1 MTIACHL
8 AHSGEFSSVN
18 GRAPEVLPFP
28 CPVAARGA
36 RPYRRSRRAADP
48 HHGAPTPAVFGNPHC
63 RIPSASLREFSV
75 CPLARKV
82 KGPHLPAPP
91 PTSLPV
97 FKPIRHGLRRRP
109 GGCLPVP
116 AW

>member
-48 HHGAPTPAVFGNPHC
+48 H
-63 RIPSASLREFSV
+63 
-75 CPLARKV
+75 
-82 KGPHLPAPP
+82 LPAPP

-109 GGCLPVP
+109 GGCLPVS

>member
-36 RPYRRSRRAADP
+36 GPYRRSRRAADP
-48 HHGAPTPAVFGNPHC
+48 HHGARTPAVFGEAHC
-63 RIPSASLREFSV
+63 RIPSRSGNSPFA
-75 CPLARKV
+75 PLARKV

-109 GGCLPVP
+109 GGCLSVP